1 MEETIQQFIPIL
13 IPLMVIAFGVSMAAL
28 LDLRKQT
35 SIRGS
40 KWMWAL
46 FICITLTS
54 FIGPLVYFTIGRKE
68 E

>member
-1 MEETIQQFIPIL
+1 MEETIRQL
-13 IPLMVIAFGVSMAAL
+13 IPVIIPLAVIAFGVSVAAL

-54 FIGPLVYFTIGRKE
+54 FIGPLVYFTLGRKE

>member
-1 MEETIQQFIPIL
+1 MEETIRQL
-13 IPLMVIAFGVSMAAL
+13 IPVIIPLAVIAFGVSVAAL

-35 SIRGS
+35 SIRGP

-54 FIGPLVYFTIGRKE
+54 FIGPLVYFTLGRKE